1 MENLQSTDETVHY
14 EEEQTEE
21 TLAQETEQTAEQPLE
36 QENAQPQTETE
47 MAEAQQVST
56 EKLQERNGED
66 RSGFIHG
73 MAVGLGFGCV
83 ATFVVVWL
91 TVFFTPLVPSGAS
104 YESLLSV
111 FIYPMIYLLAV
122 GLVALTAGIVREYF
136 TRRR

>member
-1 MENLQSTDETVHY
+1 
-14 EEEQTEE
+14 
-21 TLAQETEQTAEQPLE
+21 
-36 QENAQPQTETE
+36 
-47 MAEAQQVST
+47 
-56 EKLQERNGED
+56 
-66 RSGFIHG
+66 
-73 MAVGLGFGCV
+73 LGFGCV

-104 YESLLSV
+104 YENLLSV

>member
-1 MENLQSTDETVHY
+1 VENLQSTDETVHY

-21 TLAQETEQTAEQPLE
+21 TFQQEPQETVEQPSV
-36 QENAQPQTETE
+36 QEDAQPQIETP
-47 MAEAQQVST
+47 MPVSPVPT
-56 EKLQERNGED
+56 EKSQEKNGED
-66 RSGFIHG
+66 RSGFLHG

-91 TVFFTPLVPSGAS
+91 TVFFTPLVPSEAT
-104 YESLLSV
+104 YENLLSI